1 MKKRM
6 TIVLSFLTII
16 AMIITACGQS
26 DENNE
31 STEENEIPSEEQT
44 DLLANIQESGVL
56 KVGTEGTYPP
66 FTFHDDSGQL
76 TGFDVEIA
84 REIADRLG
92 VEAEFLETQWDGIMA
107 GLDAKRFDIIAN
119 QVGIRADRQEKY
131 DFSIPYITSSAVIV
145 TKADNDAVNSVE
157 DIKGLTSAQSLTSN
171 YESIALEYG
180 AVIEPVEG
188 FTQAI
193 SLIQSNRV
201 DITLND
207 RLTVLDY
214 INQKGEENIKVIPTV
229 EEKSPSGILIRKG
242 NETLVEAINKAI
254 EEMME
259 DGTYLEISM
268 KWFGEDVSK

>member
-1 MKKRM
+1 MKKR

-16 AMIITACGQS
+16 AMIITACGQA

-31 STEENEIPSEEQT
+31 PAVDTEIPTNEQA
-44 DLLANIQESGVL
+44 DLLVSIQESGVL

-84 REIADRLG
+84 REIAARLG

-107 GLDAKRFDIIAN
+107 GLDAKRFDVIAN

-201 DITLND
+201 DITIND

-214 INQKGEENIKVIPTV
+214 ITQKGEENIKVIPTI